1 VVGNIFQWQSRMK
14 LQPGDIFVEKNP
26 NNPDNVGLLACI
38 KEEHTYQYYIE
49 WTSGTKGHYT
59 YNEIWYWIHEK
70 KLIHY
75 PVVK

>member
-1 VVGNIFQWQSRMK
+1 MK
-14 LQPGDIFVEKNP
+14 LQPGDIFVETNTS
-26 NNPDNVGLLACI
+26 NADNVGLLVSI
-38 KEEHTYQYYIE
+38 KEQHTYQYHIE

-59 YNEIWYWIHEK
+59 KSEIMYWIEGK

>member
-1 VVGNIFQWQSRMK
+1 MK
-14 LQPGDIFVEKNP
+14 LQPGDIFVETNT
-26 NNPDNVGLLACI
+26 NNADNDGLLVCI
-38 KEEHTYQYYIE
+38 KEQHTYQYYVE

-59 YNEIWYWIHEK
+59 KTEIMYWIDEK